1 MIAFRISV
9 NEHRMERSVQNMRPR
24 SYGTA
29 GKILRL
35 HKGEIPMFD
44 SNHVFLGI
52 APIGWCNDDMPEL
65 GGENTIA
72 LGSDFDGADIPGYL
86 DSVEKVDNLYD
97 ALLAD
102 GLGKELAEK
111 ILFGNAYNFIRN
123 NLK

>member
-1 MIAFRISV
+1 MRSGTGAALWASTTTAISLWTG
-9 NEHRMERSVQNMRPR
+9 ERPHPSATC
-24 SYGTA
+24 SSTFTTSWSWA
-29 GKILRL
+29 GRT
-35 HKGEIPMFD
+35 P
-44 SNHVFLGI
+44 S
-52 APIGWCNDDMPEL
+52 P
-65 GGENTIA
+65 
-72 LGSDFDGADIPGYL
+72 GSDFDGADIPGYL